1 MERFNVPGVI
11 GFVDGTHIAI
21 TKPKVDVEHQYM
33 NRKGYHSKNVQ
44 IVLTVILWWSFF
56 LI

>member
-44 IVLTVILWWSFF
+44 IVLTVIL
-56 LI
+56 